1 MIEVFSPSHWK
12 KSSSDLFRD
21 WLFQWNDED
30 ATNLGTFFLLSHPPL
45 SSWGDGP
52 HGHYMAT
59 TAPAITS
66 LPNRVRK
73 NEEDLVPACPSWPG
87 NLPQQTS
94 DGPLDTS
101 WASLAA
107 REAGMHG
114 VHFQLLWG
122 VLPAGKTGR
131 GRDGGKVCST
141 GPSVQGNT
149 VHSHQDV
156 GMEKVFPRQ
165 PQNLVHFY
173 SIGWHCRETI
183 HHDTF
188 LSSSSF
194 FLYFFCFLWPHL

>member
-1 MIEVFSPSHWK
+1 
-12 KSSSDLFRD
+12 
-21 WLFQWNDED
+21 
-30 ATNLGTFFLLSHPPL
+30 
-45 SSWGDGP
+45 
-52 HGHYMAT
+52 
-59 TAPAITS
+59 
-66 LPNRVRK
+66 
-73 NEEDLVPACPSWPG
+73 
-87 NLPQQTS
+87 
-94 DGPLDTS
+94 
-101 WASLAA
+101 
-107 REAGMHG
+107 MHG

-131 GRDGGKVCST
+131 VRDGGKVCST

-156 GMEKVFPRQ
+156 GMEKVFTKQ

-194 FLYFFCFLWPHL
+194 FIFFCFLWPHLQHMGVPSLRIKLDLQLLIPQPQPRQI